1 MPVYYKITDGTHI
14 HKTPM
19 KKLLA
24 HVKTKAEL
32 TEYLA
37 SKTLEKGRQ
46 SGKCVVVAW
55 SCRCEA
61 THMDASHLASNHEEA
76 DTKLL
81 LHAVDATISGATS
94 LEIMSPDTDVFVL
107 SLRRFPQLCQNTTF
121 VTGRGEH
128 LRKIALRPIVDALGP
143 ARIAALPGFHA
154 WSGADVSGSF
164 AGKQNTWHVKKL
176 LVLVLSYVFL

>member
-14 HKTPM
+14 RKTPM

-46 SGKCVVVAW
+46 SGKCVVMAW

-61 THMDASHLASNHEEA
+61 THMDASHLASNHEQIQVIA
-76 DTKLL
+76 SCCGRYD
-81 LHAVDATISGATS
+81 
-94 LEIMSPDTDVFVL
+94 
-107 SLRRFPQLCQNTTF
+107 LRGNQHRDN
-121 VTGRGEH
+121 VTRH
-128 LRKIALRPIVDALGP
+128 
-143 ARIAALPGFHA
+143 
-154 WSGADVSGSF
+154 
-164 AGKQNTWHVKKL
+164 
-176 LVLVLSYVFL
+176 

>member
-1 MPVYYKITDGTHI
+1 
-14 HKTPM
+14 M

-24 HVKTKAEL
+24 HVETKTEL

-37 SKTLEKGRQ
+37 SETLEKGRQ

-81 LHAVDATISGATS
+81 LHAVDATISGAIS
-94 LEIMSPDTDVFVL
+94 IEI
-107 SLRRFPQLCQNTTF
+107 
-121 VTGRGEH
+121 
-128 LRKIALRPIVDALGP
+128 
-143 ARIAALPGFHA
+143 
-154 WSGADVSGSF
+154 
-164 AGKQNTWHVKKL
+164 
-176 LVLVLSYVFL
+176 

>member
-1 MPVYYKITDGTHI
+1 MPKYYKFTDCSHI
-14 HKTPM
+14 RKVPV
-19 KKLLA
+19 KELLA
-24 HVKTKAEL
+24 HVNTKAEL

-37 SKTLEKGRQ
+37 LKTLDKGRQ

-94 LEIMSPDTDVFVL
+94 IEIISPDTDVFVL

-121 VTGRGEH
+121 SD
-128 LRKIALRPIVDALGP
+128 I
-143 ARIAALPGFHA
+143 
-154 WSGADVSGSF
+154 
-164 AGKQNTWHVKKL
+164 
-176 LVLVLSYVFL
+176 